1 MPALSV
7 RRIRKLVFPFRSKLP
22 STSRPFPLL
31 VMAVVPLLCK
41 RVPLV
46 LVGPLLR
53 RMTSVEEPMTS
64 L

>member
-1 MPALSV
+1 M
-7 RRIRKLVFPFRSKLP
+7 FPFRSKLP
-22 STSRPFPLL
+22 STNCPFSLL
-31 VMAVVPLLCK
+31 VMEVVPLLCK
-41 RVPLV
+41 RVALV